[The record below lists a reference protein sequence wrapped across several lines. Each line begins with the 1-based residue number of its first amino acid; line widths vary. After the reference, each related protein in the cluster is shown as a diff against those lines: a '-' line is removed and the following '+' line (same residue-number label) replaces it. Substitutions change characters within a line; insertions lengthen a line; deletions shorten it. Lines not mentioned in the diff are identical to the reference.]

1 MEDLVESE
9 MIRLLR
15 MRAEILRISNEPDA
29 GRRLAS
35 WLIVLGPQLRAAPPK
50 RPFTPA
56 ASSGGS
62 APAECSER
70 FALNDDVIRIRCDSM
85 PAQSI
90 TMCSSY

>member
-1 MEDLVESE
+1 
-9 MIRLLR
+9 MIRLLC

-35 WLIVLGPQLRAAPPK
+35 WLMQRRVYALWKAPLVLGPRLRAAPPK

-56 ASSGGS
+56 AGSGGS

-70 FALNDDVIRIRCDSM
+70 FAL
-85 PAQSI
+85 
-90 TMCSSY
+90 Y